1 MGAIAARLSDL
12 TLVTSDNPR
21 TEPPDRIIDEIVEG
35 VHQASQLRYTRH
47 SLENGFQGKGYGIV
61 ADRREAI
68 GLSLRTSRVGD
79 TILIAGKGHE
89 PYQIIGRDKLPF
101 DDRLEALSAVKDSHA
116 MVYC

>member
-12 TLVTSDNPR
+12 TIVTSDNPR

-35 VHQASQLRYTRH
+35 VHQVSQLHYTRN
-47 SLENGFQGKGYGIV
+47 SLENGFHGKGYGIV

-68 GLSLRTSRVGD
+68 GLSVRTSRAGD

-89 PYQIIGRDKLPF
+89 PYQLIGREKFPF
-101 DDRLEALSAVKDSHA
+101 DDRLEARSAVKDRHA
-116 MVYC
+116 MVCC